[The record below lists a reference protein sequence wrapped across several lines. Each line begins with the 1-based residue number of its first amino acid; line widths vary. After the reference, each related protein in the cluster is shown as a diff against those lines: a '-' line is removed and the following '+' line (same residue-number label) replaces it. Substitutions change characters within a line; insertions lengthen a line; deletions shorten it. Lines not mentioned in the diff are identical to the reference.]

1 MRSALW
7 WEVFA
12 MLDLLNPPISRPRP
26 RSSEPR
32 PDAFHDQP
40 ARRRPTRRQLTRALT
55 VAVLILLAVEIILAW
70 PSLTDALAQLRTPHP
85 GWLAGGIAA
94 GLAVLAAYG
103 RMQRRLLL
111 SAGVKVPVRRHI
123 SLAYAAHALSATL
136 PAGPAFSTRF
146 NYQQMRRFGAA
157 PAVASWAIA
166 LSGIF
171 SGAALAVITAVSALT
186 AHGTPPWWTLAGL
199 AAAAT
204 AATFGV
210 RELAR
215 RPSAVTGALTWANRL
230 LHRPAGTGLDRVRDF
245 TDQLRAARLAPRHG
259 VAAAVFALLN
269 WLFDAACLWMCVHAV
284 GGTAIP
290 PAAILLAYC
299 AAMSVGTLTIVPGG
313 LGVIDTAL
321 ILGLTHGGA
330 GTSAAIAIV
339 VLYRLISF
347 GLVVAI
353 GWILWALGR
362 RRSPEA
368 GAHPAGPVRRG

>member
-1 MRSALW
+1 MIGYAGG
-7 WEVFA
+7 EVLA

-26 RSSEPR
+26 RADEPR
-32 PDAFHDQP
+32 PPTFP
-40 ARRRPTRRQLTRALT
+40 RERPPVRHWLKRALT
-55 VAVLILLAVEIILAW
+55 AAVLVLLVVEIIVAW
-70 PSLTDALAQLRTPHP
+70 PSLTGALAQLSAPRP
-85 GWLAGGIAA
+85 GWLAGAVAA

-103 RMQRRLLL
+103 RMQRRLLM
-111 SAGVKVPVRRHI
+111 SAGVKVPFRRHL
-123 SLAYAAHALSATL
+123 SLSYAAHALSATL
-136 PAGPAFSTRF
+136 PAGPAFSTRY

-166 LSGIF
+166 LSAIF
-171 SGAALAVITAVSALT
+171 SAAALAVITAVSALT

-210 RELAR
+210 REMAR
-215 RPSAVTGALTWANRL
+215 RPSAVTRALTWANRVL
-230 LHRPAGTGLDRVRDF
+230 RRPAASGVDRVRGF
-245 TDQLRAARLAPRHG
+245 TEQLHAARLAPRHG
-259 VAAAVFALLN
+259 IAAAVFALLN

-284 GGTAIP
+284 GAPVP

-347 GLVVAI
+347 GLVVLI
-353 GWILWALGR
+353 GWIVWALEK
-362 RRSPEA
+362 RRSPA
-368 GAHPAGPVRRG
+368 GDEPLAAAARR